1 MKKKIVSVILMVVL
15 TIAFDICAY
24 ADVFCMRQS
33 DITNERI
40 TKAPPD
46 LSCPNNCGNLGIIED
61 QFYDVT
67 DYLLVYIMYCKTC
80 DTHWYVI
87 QEVNHFDSQPGAE
100 FDI

>member
-1 MKKKIVSVILMVVL
+1 MKKKMVSVILMVVL
-15 TIAFDICAY
+15 SVVFGISAY
-24 ADVFCMRQS
+24 ADGSCIYQS
-33 DITNERI
+33 DVTNEKV

-80 DTHWYVI
+80 NTHWYVI
-87 QEVNHFDSQPGAE
+87 QEVNHFDSQPGVKT
-100 FDI
+100 DV